1 MNWER
6 GGWAF
11 VVLAVMESDLHPCT
25 VCNEANTHA
34 HTHSQALTR
43 PLGGHLLRCVREGVE
58 GVMGQ
63 WSGDA
68 GADARGHK
76 GACGVAS
83 LCRVLRV
90 FFHTTERK
98 WERGMEG
105 LERENQ
111 FWTEAVGPL
120 SFPPNHL

>member
-11 VVLAVMESDLHPCT
+11 VVLAVMESDLHPRT

-34 HTHSQALTR
+34 HTHSQALSR

-58 GVMGQ
+58 GVLRQ

-68 GADARGHK
+68 GADARGH
-76 GACGVAS
+76 GGPVG
-83 LCRVLRV
+83 LRHCAGS
-90 FFHTTERK
+90 FSTPQ
-98 WERGMEG
+98 
-105 LERENQ
+105 RENGREE
-111 FWTEAVGPL
+111 WRDWRERT
-120 SFPPNHL
+120 SFGQRQSDRYLAHHV